1 MKLRPSPCANFVPR
15 AAQQPQTSSSETG
28 MIWVWLVMVNSTPF
42 PSLKLV
48 LWYQN
53 SSHLSS
59 QLSKTQREVG
69 KAFPF
74 CSDCHKRRIMW
85 WAAVAPLRSERL
97 LKATAHKK
105 IKGRVCVAACSSL
118 QCLQFTDR
126 KRAIICW
133 YQLIFGDILLIIQGW
148 FASYWL
154 LFPCLRVWAR
164 PVYSVTYI
172 TAALIST

>member
-53 SSHLSS
+53 NSHLSS

-97 LKATAHKK
+97 LKATAH
-105 IKGRVCVAACSSL
+105 IKNKRPCVCCCMQLTAVPAVYWQKESDYLLVPVDIWWYSAHNSGMVCIILAVVSMPQSL
-118 QCLQFTDR
+118 SQTCL
-126 KRAIICW
+126 
-133 YQLIFGDILLIIQGW
+133 
-148 FASYWL
+148 
-154 LFPCLRVWAR
+154 LRDLHNCC
-164 PVYSVTYI
+164 PY
-172 TAALIST
+172 